1 MFIARLLIC
10 ASSAVVLVLGIAH
23 LLIMYRGTKLKPR
36 DQLLYEKM
44 QLVPPIVSSETT
56 MWKAWVGF
64 NESHSIGLIL
74 FAAIYGFLAVGH
86 FELLFGSVYL
96 SIVGGLVLIRYV
108 MLARKY
114 WFNIPLAGA
123 SASLLLYLAAQV
135 VAIAAR

>member
-10 ASSAVVLVLGIAH
+10 TSSAVVLVLGMAH
-23 LLIMYRGTKLKPR
+23 LLITYRGTKLRPQ
-36 DQLLYEKM
+36 DQLLYEQM
-44 QLVPPIVSSETT
+44 HSVSPRVSSQTT

-64 NESHSIGLIL
+64 NDSHSMGLIL
-74 FAAIYGFLAVGH
+74 FAAMYGFLAVGH

-96 SIVGGLVLIRYV
+96 SMAGGLVLFRYV

-123 SASLLLYLAAQV
+123 TASLLLYLVAQV